1 MIYCWFTSNWKYF
14 FDNIWDLYFLLS
26 CFLNAIWKTTFKMDF
41 VPLWLVLERDYSN
54 AMAVLKII
62 YLQKITIHATKINC
76 KGSPDNGVLFS
87 VIFGTDCPMS
97 QVLSSAKEE
106 KILKGSLDSISSPSV
121 KIQIMG
127 GKVCLRREGKT
138 LLDIVNK
145 LFAFKILFTT
155 SSNVLPL
162 QFSWP

>member
-97 QVLSSAKEE
+97 QVLIIIIFSTDAFARQECSLLLPPVKE
-106 KILKGSLDSISSPSV
+106 GSGI
-121 KIQIMG
+121 IQ
-127 GKVCLRREGKT
+127 LWYAPR
-138 LLDIVNK
+138 
-145 LFAFKILFTT
+145 
-155 SSNVLPL
+155 S
-162 QFSWP
+162 

>member
-1 MIYCWFTSNWKYF
+1 M
-14 FDNIWDLYFLLS
+14 
-26 CFLNAIWKTTFKMDF
+26 
-41 VPLWLVLERDYSN
+41 VLERDYSN

-106 KILKGSLDSISSPSV
+106 KILKGSLDSIPSPSPSV

-127 GKVCLRREGKT
+127 GKVCLRSKGKT
-138 LLDIVNK
+138 LLGIFNKIFAEVEGNWIKSRLPFKFFSTLTVFNAKLDINGQK
-145 LFAFKILFTT
+145 GCRIDYLL
-155 SSNVLPL
+155 
-162 QFSWP
+162 

>member
-1 MIYCWFTSNWKYF
+1 
-14 FDNIWDLYFLLS
+14 
-26 CFLNAIWKTTFKMDF
+26 
-41 VPLWLVLERDYSN
+41 
-54 AMAVLKII
+54 MAVLKII

-121 KIQIMG
+121 KIQIIG
-127 GKVCLRREGKT
+127 GKVYLSGKDNRLFVFKS
-138 LLDIVNK
+138 LL
-145 LFAFKILFTT
+145 TM
-155 SSNVLPL
+155 SSNVLPM
-162 QFSWP
+162 P